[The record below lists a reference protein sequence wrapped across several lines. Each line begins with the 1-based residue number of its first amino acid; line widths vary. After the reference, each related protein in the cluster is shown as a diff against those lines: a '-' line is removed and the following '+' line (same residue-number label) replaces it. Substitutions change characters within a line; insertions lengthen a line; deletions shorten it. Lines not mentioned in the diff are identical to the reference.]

1 MGYKSIIR
9 QKNKQN
15 GELHKQFAFINT
27 EEKMSFL
34 DDLKGIFYPRTLTC
48 SVCKRENFNGKT
60 VCDGCYESLP
70 FQNGAICDHCGRA
83 TCFPTEYCDYCKNKQ
98 SFIDGARSVYRYE
111 EPINTLIQ
119 RLKYGGEKYLAEE
132 FALEMRDVFLR
143 FSVEVD
149 GIVFVP
155 ATKSRVFLKGYNQ
168 GEVIA
173 KEFSKLVE
181 IPIIENALV
190 KSKETHSQV
199 GLSVKERKKNL
210 RGSFKVIDKK
220 AIAVKNLLIIDDVMT
235 TGSTAEAIAEKLK
248 KAGAN
253 KVYLLIFYLKSS
265 SSA

>member
-1 MGYKSIIR
+1 
-9 QKNKQN
+9 
-15 GELHKQFAFINT
+15 
-27 EEKMSFL
+27 MSFI

-60 VCDGCYESLP
+60 VCDGCYEILP
-70 FQNGAICDHCGRA
+70 FQSGAICDHCGRA
-83 TCFPTEYCDYCKNKQ
+83 TPYPTEYCDYCKNKQ

-132 FALEMRDVFLR
+132 FAFEMRSVFLR

-155 ATKSRVFLKGYNQ
+155 TTKSRIFLKGYNQ

-173 KEFSKLVE
+173 QEFSKLVDL
-181 IPIIENALV
+181 PIIEKALE
-190 KSKETHSQV
+190 KSKDTQSQV
-199 GLSVKERKKNL
+199 GLSVKERKENL
-210 RGSFKVIDKK
+210 RGSFKVTDKK
-220 AIAVKNLLIIDDVMT
+220 AIANKNILIIDDVMT
-235 TGSTAEAIAEKLK
+235 TGSTAEALAEKLK

-253 KVYLLIFYLKSS
+253 KVYLLTVASVCFLKGWNFDKTEAKFDENQVEDGESD
-265 SSA
+265 